1 MGEARGGK
9 GAAGVKVLVTGGSG
23 HLGQYVVQD
32 LLAHG
37 YQVVNAD
44 RRPPDGGRRRDPG
57 EAWFIETDLGDVG
70 QIAGALA
77 GCDAVVHLGAIPAPY
92 RHPDEVVFRNN
103 TQATFAVFQAASLLG
118 VKKVVFASSISAYG
132 NAYSP
137 EVTVPLYAP
146 VDEDHP
152 LLNQDA
158 YGLSKEVD
166 ERTGLMFHRRTGM
179 AVAAMRFHWVA
190 APGQALARVPAMNAT
205 LSDPQTSR
213 VLWGYVDARDAAD
226 ICRLAL
232 EADNL
237 GFEAFNVT
245 AADTLAEL
253 STEELLRTYAPGLEI
268 REPIPGFATPYS
280 LAKAKHVLGWE
291 PRHSWR
297 DERTT

>member
-1 MGEARGGK
+1 
-9 GAAGVKVLVTGGSG
+9 VKVLVTGGSG
-23 HLGQYVVQD
+23 HLGQYVVKD

-37 YQVVNAD
+37 CQVVNAD
-44 RRPPDGGRRRDPG
+44 RRPPADWNRGERDG
-57 EAWFIETDLGDVG
+57 AWYIETDVGDVG
-70 QIAGALA
+70 EVAGALA
-77 GCDAVVHLGAIPAPY
+77 GCDAVIHLGAIPAPY
-92 RHPDEVVFRNN
+92 RHADEVVFRNN

-137 EVTVPLYAP
+137 EVTVPRYAP
-146 VDEDHP
+146 VDEEHP
-152 LLNQDA
+152 LLNHDA

-179 AVAAMRFHWVA
+179 SVAAMRFHWVA
-190 APGQALARVPAMNAT
+190 APGQALARAAVTNAT

-213 VLWGYVDARDAAD
+213 VLWGYVDARDAAS

-232 EADNL
+232 AADTN
-237 GFEAFNVT
+237 GFEAFNVV

-253 STEELLRTYAPGLEI
+253 PTEELLRAYAPSVEI
-268 REPIPGFATPYS
+268 REPIPGLASPYS
-280 LAKAKHVLGWE
+280 IAKAKRLLGWE

-297 DERTT
+297 DEQAS

>member
-1 MGEARGGK
+1 
-9 GAAGVKVLVTGGSG
+9 VKVLVTGGSG
-23 HLGQYVVQD
+23 HLGQYVIQD

-37 YQVVNAD
+37 CQAVNAD
-44 RRPPDGGRRRDPG
+44 RRPPADWSRGERDG
-57 EAWFIETDLGDVG
+57 AWYIETDVGDVG
-70 QIAGALA
+70 EIAGALA

-92 RHPDEVVFRNN
+92 RHADEVVFRNN

-137 EVTVPLYAP
+137 EVTVPRYAP
-146 VDEDHP
+146 VDEEHP

-179 AVAAMRFHWVA
+179 SVAAMRFHWVA
-190 APGQALARVPAMNAT
+190 APEQALARVPVTNAT
-205 LSDPQTSR
+205 LADPQTSR
-213 VLWGYVDARDAAD
+213 VLWGYIDARDAAS

-232 EADNL
+232 EAEHI

-253 STEELLRTYAPGLEI
+253 PTEELLRTYAPSVEI
-268 REPIPGFATPYS
+268 REPIPGFASPYS
-280 LAKAKHVLGWE
+280 IAKGKRLLGWE

-297 DERTT
+297 DERTA